1 MQRIIQE
8 DGTSEI
14 QGKIIA
20 ALLSLIT
27 ILSVGTIGYWLIGD
41 GEYLVLD
48 CFYMTIITI
57 STIGFMEVIVISD
70 NPQGRVFTIIV
81 ALSGIGMLTYLLS
94 NFTALVVEGE
104 LNEAFRRKKMEKLIK
119 KYRDHFIVCGAA
131 GIGHYITGELRAT
144 DRSCVVVDSDRSIL
158 DATTNA
164 FPDQVFVEGD
174 ATDNAVQLKAG
185 IERARGLFAAPGSQK
200 SRGLHFQSEP

>member
-1 MQRIIQE
+1 MRLQPEVVVSGIHYDGEGRDRGGMQRIIQE

-81 ALSGIGMLTYLLS
+81 AL
-94 NFTALVVEGE
+94 GE
-104 LNEAFRRKKMEKLIK
+104 RKW
-119 KYRDHFIVCGAA
+119 
-131 GIGHYITGELRAT
+131 
-144 DRSCVVVDSDRSIL
+144 RS
-158 DATTNA
+158 
-164 FPDQVFVEGD
+164 
-174 ATDNAVQLKAG
+174 
-185 IERARGLFAAPGSQK
+185 
-200 SRGLHFQSEP
+200 

>member
-20 ALLSLIT
+20 ALLSLVT

-41 GEYLVLD
+41 GEYSVLD
-48 CFYMTIITI
+48 CFYMTILTI
-57 STIGFMEVIVISD
+57 STIGFTEVIDISD

-81 ALSGIGMLTYLLS
+81 ALSGIGILTYLLS

-174 ATDNAVQLKAG
+174 ATDMGFN
-185 IERARGLFAAPGSQK
+185 
-200 SRGLHFQSEP
+200 SRLESKGPEDCSRLSGMTTRTSLSL